1 MAGNPNAG
9 ERSATV
15 QQALSVV
22 DLGRQAAKAYGRQ
35 DLTQRL
41 TQTRK
46 RLADPAFHV
55 FVIGEFKQG
64 KSSLVNA
71 LLNAP
76 VCPVDDDIATAVPTA
91 IGFGDPPAAAVLFDP
106 GGDPSDPDRQPIRE
120 AIPVDQVAHHVTEA
134 ADPTGERK
142 VSSVEVELPRK
153 LLTDGLVIVDTPG
166 VGGLGSGHSA
176 ATIGALP
183 MADAVIFVSDASQ
196 EFTGPELEFLDTA
209 RKMCPNVVC
218 VLTKTDFYPAWRKIR
233 DLDVDHLERAGIPA
247 EIMCVSSSLR
257 IHALRTNDRDLN
269 RESGFPALAGYLQ
282 NQIAANAEK
291 LSIRAAAGDV
301 VAVSGML
308 ESQFRSERQALN
320 DPEQAHQL
328 VANLTELK
336 AKAERLKSG
345 VSKWQ
350 QTLND
355 GIVDLQADVDHDL
368 RGRIRQVTR
377 QADEALDASD
387 PADTWDEFQGWLYRR
402 VAEDVVQ
409 SYAFMFGRA
418 QQLTAR
424 VAEHFGEDGA
434 GIVVDLDV
442 ANPTEV
448 LSTVDSNTDID
459 IHKVGMGTQGMAA
472 LRGSYGGL
480 LMFGMLGRMAGL
492 AMANPATIIIGLF
505 MGRQALRGEKERQLT
520 MRRNQARQAHRK
532 YTDEVGFVVGKDSRD
547 TLRRVQRRMRDFF
560 AARAE
565 ELHRSTSEAL
575 AGAQQAAKAD
585 ETTRQKRL
593 RDVDAEL
600 KRIGVLRDKALGLAP
615 ELRKASAKAR
625 AAGS

>member
-1 MAGNPNAG
+1 
-9 ERSATV
+9 
-15 QQALSVV
+15 
-22 DLGRQAAKAYGRQ
+22 
-35 DLTQRL
+35 
-41 TQTRK
+41 
-46 RLADPAFHV
+46 
-55 FVIGEFKQG
+55 
-64 KSSLVNA
+64 
-71 LLNAP
+71 
-76 VCPVDDDIATAVPTA
+76 
-91 IGFGDPPAAAVLFDP
+91 
-106 GGDPSDPDRQPIRE
+106 
-120 AIPVDQVAHHVTEA
+120 
-134 ADPTGERK
+134 
-142 VSSVEVELPRK
+142 
-153 LLTDGLVIVDTPG
+153 
-166 VGGLGSGHSA
+166 
-176 ATIGALP
+176 
-183 MADAVIFVSDASQ
+183 
-196 EFTGPELEFLDTA
+196 
-209 RKMCPNVVC
+209 
-218 VLTKTDFYPAWRKIR
+218 
-233 DLDVDHLERAGIPA
+233 
-247 EIMCVSSSLR
+247 
-257 IHALRTNDRDLN
+257 
-269 RESGFPALAGYLQ
+269 
-282 NQIAANAEK
+282 
-291 LSIRAAAGDV
+291 
-301 VAVSGML
+301 
-308 ESQFRSERQALN
+308 
-320 DPEQAHQL
+320 
-328 VANLTELK
+328 
-336 AKAERLKSG
+336 LKSG

-350 QTLND
+350 QSLND

-418 QQLTAR
+418 QQLIAR

-615 ELRKASAKAR
+615 ELRKASAKAKG
-625 AAGS
+625 AGS

>member
-625 AAGS
+625 GAGS

>member
-1 MAGNPNAG
+1 M
-9 ERSATV
+9 
-15 QQALSVV
+15 
-22 DLGRQAAKAYGRQ
+22 
-35 DLTQRL
+35 
-41 TQTRK
+41 
-46 RLADPAFHV
+46 

-120 AIPVDQVAHHVTEA
+120 AIPVEQVAHHVTEA

-196 EFTGPELEFLDTA
+196 EFTGPELDFLDTA

-269 RESGFPALAGYLQ
+269 RESGFPALAAYLQ

-301 VAVSGML
+301 VAVAGML

-442 ANPTEV
+442 ANPSEV

-600 KRIGVLRDKALGLAP
+600 KRIGVLRDKALSLAP
-615 ELRKASAKAR
+615 ELRKAPAKAKG
-625 AAGS
+625 AGS